1 MKIDIFPHILPRRYL
16 DRMLRVAPPGLAL
29 QKRMSGI
36 PALVDLDLRLR
47 MMDRH
52 EGYVQVL
59 TLPNPPLEVVGTD
72 FPFDPERSPGFIRD
86 TIAPMERMQ
95 ASAEDKTK
103 IYESNARRLL
113 RLKLTD

>member
-59 TLPNPPLEVVGTD
+59 TLPNPLLEIVGTD
-72 FPFDPERSPGFIRD
+72 FPFDPKG
-86 TIAPMERMQ
+86 AQ
-95 ASAEDKTK
+95 ASFATPSPPWNGCRPAPRTRRRSTK
-103 IYESNARRLL
+103 ATPAVSCASS
-113 RLKLTD
+113 